1 MRKYWQDY
9 WIIKIKYLNQIMKK
23 IALILLS
30 TGFVLFTNCKKNE
43 TGATPAPQE
52 QTNDVSNNFTGMYS
66 GTTPCADCP
75 GIYTHITFKND
86 GKVAKST
93 MYLDSDDTSLNEYGT
108 WTKNND
114 IIEVKIENSSNEYY
128 AVKPNNTLVMLNKDK
143 KEVTGELSKNY
154 IFEKTAV
161 YTTAELNGI
170 YHTEQSGKGYNQ
182 ILELK
187 ADNDS
192 IYNVKVSFTGAPK
205 GCTFEGKGQLINNQI
220 DLELN
225 KINKDLK
232 GTMTIL
238 FKDKTSA
245 EIFTSKFDDR
255 LALNFFCGGG
265 GSLAGEYWKK

>member
-1 MRKYWQDY
+1 
-9 WIIKIKYLNQIMKK
+9 MKK
-23 IALILLS
+23 IAFIFLA
-30 TGFVLFTNCKKNE
+30 TGALFLTNCKRNE
-43 TGATPAPQE
+43 AG
-52 QTNDVSNNFTGMYS
+52 VSNPTVTTTTETDFTGMYS
-66 GTTPCADCP
+66 GTIPCADCM
-75 GIYTHITFKND
+75 GIYTHITFKKD

-93 MYLDSDDTSLNEYGT
+93 MYLDSDGTSLNEYGT

-114 IIEVKIENSSNEYY
+114 IIEVKIGNSSSEFYT
-128 AVKPNNTLVMLNKDK
+128 VKPNKTLVMLNSDK
-143 KEVTGELSKNY
+143 KEITGDLSKNY
-154 IFEKTAV
+154 IFEKTETH
-161 YTTAELNGI
+161 TTVQLNGT
-170 YHTEQSGKGYNQ
+170 YHSEPSGKGYNQ

-192 IYNVKVSFTGAPK
+192 IYNVKVSFTGATK

-220 DLELN
+220 DLKLN

-238 FKDKTSA
+238 FKDKDKSA

-265 GSLAGEYWKK
+265 SSLAGNYWKK